1 MVRKWRKIATFFNFY
16 FRTFCIYWETNKN
29 LPRRAS
35 FEILVAGSGF
45 GFAPT
50 AQINRWLNGI
60 LPSAFCWLWTTL
72 PQWFKSSN
80 RYKTK
85 NAPQGYVF
93 SFNWLRGVDLAT
105 LARSRCSPPYFR
117 LALAGGW
124 TTLFVVQI
132 QHNTHI

>member
-50 AQINRWLNGI
+50 AQINRWLTGVFHPPFAGCE
-60 LPSAFCWLWTTL
+60 PSYFVGSNP
-72 PQWFKSSN
+72 PQHTYN
-80 RYKTK
+80 K
-85 NAPQGYVF
+85 NAPQGCI
-93 SFNWLRGVDLAT
+93 
-105 LARSRCSPPYFR
+105 SR
-117 LALAGGW
+117 
-124 TTLFVVQI
+124 
-132 QHNTHI
+132 